1 MYIAALLLIV
11 ALDTAAVPQDI
22 TVRPGET
29 LRTTSIGAGPS
40 TVVFIAGIFGGAF
53 GYRHLTGPLAEQ
65 GFRCIV
71 VEPLGFG
78 FSSHPGKADYSF
90 TAQTE
95 RVGMVLDSLGVTT
108 AIVIGQ
114 SSGAAIAYRLAILRP
129 DLVTAVLSING
140 GPAESAATPGLKKAL
155 RFGGFLT
162 KLMVGH
168 GTLRGKVRDD
178 LRKNSGDASWVTEDV
193 VDQYTAGQADDIKG
207 SIDGLRRMSK
217 AVESQSLRE
226 RLSET
231 QVPVRLLIG
240 AMPHPSSVPASEV
253 DLLRN
258 SITDFRI
265 DSVPGVGQ
273 YIHEEQP
280 AAVLAAFNDLA
291 ASASAAASVTPAMPV
306 PEPQ

>member
-1 MYIAALLLIV
+1 MGVSFDMHPAALLLLFV
-11 ALDTAAVPQDI
+11 LDTAAVPQDI
-22 TVRPGET
+22 TIRPGET
-29 LRTTSIGAGPS
+29 LRTTSMGEGPS
-40 TVVFIAGIFGGAF
+40 TVVLISGIFGGAF
-53 GYRHLTGPLAEQ
+53 GYRHLTAPLAEQ

-95 RVGMVLDSLGVTT
+95 RVGMVLDSLGVTS

-114 SSGAAIAYRLAILRP
+114 SSGAAIAYRLAIMRP
-129 DLVTAVLSING
+129 DIVSAVLSING

-162 KLMVGH
+162 KLMVGY

-178 LRKNSGDASWVTEDV
+178 LRKNSGDASWVTEAV
-193 VDQYTAGQADDIKG
+193 VDEYTAGQADDIKG

-231 QVPVRLLIG
+231 RVPVRLLVG

-253 DLLRN
+253 ELLRT
-258 SITDFRI
+258 SLADFRL

-273 YIHEEQP
+273 YIHEEHP
-280 AAVLAAFNDLA
+280 AAVLAAFSDLA
-291 ASASAAASVTPAMPV
+291 ASTTAVALP
-306 PEPQ
+306 